1 MRVRWRLV
9 SIQIRNTSEVQIE
22 LDNNESRWQRRD
34 FAADGRKVGTIP
46 LSVSSHQLT
55 LTFP

>member
-9 SIQIRNTSEVQIE
+9 SIQIRNISEVQIE
-22 LDNNESRWQRRD
+22 LMTMNQDSREEILQQMGERW
-34 FAADGRKVGTIP
+34 ILH

>member
-9 SIQIRNTSEVQIE
+9 SIQIRNISEVQIE
-22 LDNNESRWQRRD
+22 LMTVNQDSREEILQQMGERW
-34 FAADGRKVGTIP
+34 ILP

>member
-1 MRVRWRLV
+1 MRLRWRLV
-9 SIQIRNTSEVQIE
+9 SIQIRNISEVQIE
-22 LDNNESRWQRRD
+22 LMTVNQDSREEILQQMGERW
-34 FAADGRKVGTIP
+34 ILP